1 MSIQGCV
8 GRVIVVE
15 QKHADKVDED
25 ARSLPGCVG
34 IISAPLENDHENQV
48 SKQTQHKNHLG
59 NELQNDVEGSSEVT
73 RGGKQH

>member
-25 ARSLPGCVG
+25 AGSLPGCVG

-73 RGGKQH
+73 RGGRHR